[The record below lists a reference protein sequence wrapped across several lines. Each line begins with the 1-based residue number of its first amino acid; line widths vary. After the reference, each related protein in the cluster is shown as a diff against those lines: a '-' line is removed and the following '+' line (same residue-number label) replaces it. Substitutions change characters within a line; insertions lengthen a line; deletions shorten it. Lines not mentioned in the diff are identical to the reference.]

1 MPVYRHC
8 PGCGRG
14 YDQKTWQKESFCGSC
29 GEPLKTGLRRNEPEE
44 VRPYPDRDTPPNL
57 RGGLNN
63 LIEQLSA
70 CAKQHPYLFSA
81 GALAAGAGAIMLG
94 PGIVTLGQGVMVIGG
109 ILTATGMLSVVYT
122 EKEQAERWIASGLIT
137 LVAGA
142 GIALVGFALT
152 AAGIVAVVGG
162 SGVATKAAIEGILRN
177 KIKSQLREKSIKELL
192 DVTRQLS

>member
-1 MPVYRHC
+1 
-8 PGCGRG
+8 
-14 YDQKTWQKESFCGSC
+14 
-29 GEPLKTGLRRNEPEE
+29 
-44 VRPYPDRDTPPNL
+44 
-57 RGGLNN
+57 
-63 LIEQLSA
+63 
-70 CAKQHPYLFSA
+70 
-81 GALAAGAGAIMLG
+81 MLG

-162 SGVATKAAIEGILRN
+162 SGVATKTAVEEILRN
-177 KIKSQLREKSIKELL
+177 KIKSQLRKKSRRELL
-192 DVTRQLS
+192 DLELLLKEHGLIIFARLVLRAPDPF